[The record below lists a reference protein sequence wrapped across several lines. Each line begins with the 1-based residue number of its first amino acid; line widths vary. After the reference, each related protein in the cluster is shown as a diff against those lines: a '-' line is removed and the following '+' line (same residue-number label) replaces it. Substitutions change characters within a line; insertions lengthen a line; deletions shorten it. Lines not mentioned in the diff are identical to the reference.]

1 MTVQELIEHLQT
13 LPQDLTVHFRVYG
26 SGYVW
31 HQVARTEDFVEET
44 HIDTSEKI
52 VEITADWN

>member
-1 MTVQELIEHLQT
+1 MNVQELIEHLQA

-26 SGYVW
+26 SGHVW
-31 HQVARTEDFVEET
+31 HQVARIEDFVEET